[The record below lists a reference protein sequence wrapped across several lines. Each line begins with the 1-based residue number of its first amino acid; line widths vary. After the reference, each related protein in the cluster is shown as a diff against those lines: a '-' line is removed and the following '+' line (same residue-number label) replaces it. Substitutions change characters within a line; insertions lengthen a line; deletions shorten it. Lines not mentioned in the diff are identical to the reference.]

1 MGFTRVTKAS
11 IRLQGSIVTDKAGP
25 CNFFVIFSSKCSR
38 KPSRGF
44 SYMHAG
50 FKEHFKDSLLRLQTS
65 EAQEQKQ
72 EQYFEAIFKIMG
84 TQIKV

>member
-1 MGFTRVTKAS
+1 
-11 IRLQGSIVTDKAGP
+11 
-25 CNFFVIFSSKCSR
+25 
-38 KPSRGF
+38 
-44 SYMHAG
+44 MHAG